1 MAYTRSVFYS
11 LGGSY
16 TSGRRN
22 IRVGNRV
29 QVEHAPSP
37 TYHISSTYFTL
48 FFRREHDVGKYNKK
62 WFNSSKILDAVRDRK
77 ELGDVLSVR
86 ISRHLSIE
94 TSKTAR
100 RYFAPLLVVLA
111 RCPHER
117 SACRDLSTSAQYSR
131 LFLQKIDS
139 NPGSSVSPADLL
151 VIMYQVV
158 RSTRLI
164 FPCRSSLICFCGHL
178 EKGKEGMSRDH
189 RHP

>member
-77 ELGDVLSVR
+77 ELGDVLCLCGFPG
-86 ISRHLSIE
+86 IYLSRPP
-94 TSKTAR
+94 R
-100 RYFAPLLVVLA
+100 LLAVILL
-111 RCPHER
+111 RC
-117 SACRDLSTSAQYSR
+117 
-131 LFLQKIDS
+131 
-139 NPGSSVSPADLL
+139 
-151 VIMYQVV
+151 
-158 RSTRLI
+158 
-164 FPCRSSLICFCGHL
+164 
-178 EKGKEGMSRDH
+178 
-189 RHP
+189 